1 MSLTSHG
8 YVSGCRFSRSAA
20 PTPVLWASSPT
31 GTPSETVSQ
40 RPLPPHCRV
49 SHSLVAKGVMFGFS
63 GRVDTPLS
71 FWAKLNGES
80 PREETDSTNP
90 ETPISR
96 PRPRSCRFQA
106 GSRGEWANPTD
117 TRAPTD
123 NCRNTPRREEET
135 ARGGAALCPPRMQPS
150 PANGVAETN
159 RHPPMGPGHTPTAKR
174 WTRALDAAPRLAMRG
189 EGGGGGLVRGGPV
202 SQAAS
207 IVSTLPQSPPDGML
221 HGWWGLPGPVRDT
234 CGDRGVRACRAEQ
247 GGLGVWASAG

>member
-106 GSRGEWANPTD
+106 GSRGEWAKPTD

-189 EGGGGGLVRGGPV
+189 EGGGGWAGKGRAREPSCIHRVHPSPEPARWHASWLVGFAWSCTRH
-202 SQAAS
+202 
-207 IVSTLPQSPPDGML
+207 L
-221 HGWWGLPGPVRDT
+221 R
-234 CGDRGVRACRAEQ
+234 
-247 GGLGVWASAG
+247 